1 MCFIYF
7 IETWIVFVTLN
18 FQREKMMKAYEFALD
33 KVGLDVASGSI
44 WSDYVNFIKVKM

>member
-1 MCFIYF
+1 
-7 IETWIVFVTLN
+7 
-18 FQREKMMKAYEFALD
+18 MMKAYEFALD